1 MSEFRP
7 VEASAR
13 ELEIMASVRP
23 FTLLSPERLWSV
35 LNAVSYISRY
45 PIPGAVVEC
54 GVWRGGAMMTAA
66 LQLKEYGDFRD
77 LYLFD
82 TFEGM
87 TEPTNVDRLS
97 GAAAPIDWKTEQRD
111 HTWIRAALEEV
122 QSNLSS
128 TGYPEDNIH
137 YVKGDVAQT
146 LDNHKNIP
154 TQIALLR
161 LDTDWYES
169 TKKELQILYPLICS
183 GGVLIVD
190 DYGHWE
196 GARKAVDEYFD
207 NSRTMPFFHYSDY
220 TGRVAIKV

>member
-97 GAAAPIDWKTEQRD
+97 GAAAPIDWKIEQWD
-111 HTWIRAALEEV
+111 HIWLRATLEEV
-122 QSNLSS
+122 QSNFSS
-128 TGYPEDNIH
+128 TGYPKDKIH
-137 YVKGDVAQT
+137 YIRGDIVQT
-146 LDNHKNIP
+146 LDDSKNIP

-196 GARKAVDEYFD
+196 GARKAVDEYFY